1 MIVEE
6 EYTVKLSEI
15 DRNNKVT
22 NKAILSY
29 LEDVGG
35 KHSNIAGYGI
45 LDIPNTHLTWL
56 LLEWKLKVI
65 RRPNYNEKLKVT
77 TWSKDTVKCYA
88 YRDFKVY
95 DEQGNIIVLAA
106 SKWVLVDTQKGRIVM
121 VEPELL
127 EKYKPELDK
136 SAFGDEIDK
145 KNDFPKIREPEN
157 YQYEKDYVVRKSDID
172 VNNHMHN
179 LNYMD
184 LANEALPDEVYKKG
198 QLNNVRITY
207 KREIKL
213 GEVVKCKYSFVDGK
227 HVVIVKS
234 NDESVLHALI
244 EMY

>member
-1 MIVEE
+1 MIVEN

-22 NKAILSY
+22 NKALLSY

-56 LLEWKLKVI
+56 LLEWKLQVI
-65 RRPNYNEKLKVT
+65 RRPNYNEKIKVT
-77 TWSKDTVKCYA
+77 TWSKDTIKCYA
-88 YRDFKVY
+88 YRDFKIY
-95 DEQGNIIVLAA
+95 DENGNVIVLAT

-121 VEPELL
+121 IEPELL

-136 SAFGDEIDK
+136 SAFEEKDK
-145 KNDFPKIREPEN
+145 KNDFPKIKEPES
-157 YQYEKDYVVRKSDID
+157 YQYETEYVVRKSDID

-184 LANEALPDEVYKKG
+184 LANEALPDEIYKQC

-227 HVVIVKS
+227 HIVVVKN

-244 EMY
+244 ELY

>member
-1 MIVEE
+1 MIVEN

-15 DRNNKVT
+15 DKNNKVT

-29 LEDVGG
+29 LEEVGG
-35 KHSNIAGYGI
+35 IHSNIAGYGI
-45 LDIPNTHLTWL
+45 LDIPKTHLTWL

-65 RRPNYNEKLKVT
+65 RRPNYNEKIKVT

-88 YRDFKVY
+88 YRDFKIY
-95 DEQGNIIVLAA
+95 DEKGNVIALAT
-106 SKWVLVDTQKGRIVM
+106 SKWVLVNTQKGRIVM
-121 VEPELL
+121 VEQELH

-136 SAFGDEIDK
+136 SAFEE
-145 KNDFPKIREPEN
+145 KNDFPKISIPEK
-157 YQYEKDYVVRKSDID
+157 YQYETEYVVRKSDID

-184 LANEALPDEVYKKG
+184 LANEALPDDVYKKG
-198 QLNNVRITY
+198 ELNNVRITY

-213 GEVVKCKYSFVDGK
+213 GEVVQCKYSLVDGK

-234 NDESVLHALI
+234 NDDSVLHALI